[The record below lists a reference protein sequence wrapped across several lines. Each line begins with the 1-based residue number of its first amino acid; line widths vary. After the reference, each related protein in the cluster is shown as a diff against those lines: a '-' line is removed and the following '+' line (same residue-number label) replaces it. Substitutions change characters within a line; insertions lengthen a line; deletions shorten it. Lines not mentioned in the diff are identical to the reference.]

1 MKTPSTT
8 SNKQASG
15 VLPKSPIAQYF
26 TKRRSSQ
33 ITTSDLPMEKNA
45 LGYMSPMGIFFSSV
59 KLTVPLAYI
68 YIILTLWREICFAF
82 PQTMLESQFV
92 QKYFSIGVW
101 VARTMT
107 SSSFIIEV
115 WAAIE
120 GVFYVILFL
129 HRKVCFV
136 FVIMCIDIQIM

>member
-15 VLPKSPIAQYF
+15 VLPKRSPIAQYF

-68 YIILTLWREICFAF
+68 YIILTLWREICFSF

-107 SSSFIIEV
+107 CSSFIVEV

-120 GVFYVILFL
+120 GLFYVILFL
-129 HRKVCFV
+129 HRKVCLSLRLCAL
-136 FVIMCIDIQIM
+136 ISK